1 MQALHT
7 VNKALYEIVKKVII
21 ALLILMSTFVF
32 FQVIFRYIVKQPLVW
47 SEELTTYMFSW
58 LAYIGAAAV
67 TYKNDHVAVT
77 TLVDGMKNRQA
88 QKVLR
93 IITQVIIFAF
103 YVMVSYY
110 AFILAGRFIAI
121 DQRLTNLENVKIGY
135 IFMQV
140 PVSATIMGLFTLEKI
155 LRLAKDEDPDLE
167 KGGND

>member
-1 MQALHT
+1 MQALNT
-7 VNKALYEIVKKVII
+7 VNKVLYEIVKKVII

-67 TYKNDHVAVT
+67 TYNNDHVAVT

-93 IITQVIIFAF
+93 I
-103 YVMVSYY
+103 
-110 AFILAGRFIAI
+110 
-121 DQRLTNLENVKIGY
+121 
-135 IFMQV
+135 
-140 PVSATIMGLFTLEKI
+140 
-155 LRLAKDEDPDLE
+155 LRM
-167 KGGND
+167 